1 MPSPRHFFVMLV
13 LAAYPM
19 LTTAQQPPAPQ
30 NVAILIYDGV
40 YLLDFTGPMEIFSDV
55 QTGDTARVFNVYT
68 VGPTANAIRCH
79 TGLRCTPAYSIA
91 DSPQPDILVVP
102 GGERDLATTHPAV
115 GEWIRS
121 AAAKAHIVMSVC
133 TGAFILAELGM
144 LDGLEA
150 TTWYG
155 AAGNLRKRYPAIRV
169 CEGRRFTD
177 NGKVI
182 TTAGISAGID
192 GALHVV
198 ERLLGKETAERT
210 AKFVEYAGPTK

>member
-1 MPSPRHFFVMLV
+1 M
-13 LAAYPM
+13 
-19 LTTAQQPPAPQ
+19 AQPIPAPY
-30 NVAILIYDGV
+30 NVAILVYDGV
-40 YLLDFTGPMEIFSDV
+40 YLLDFAGPMEIFTDV
-55 QTGDTARVFNVYT
+55 QTGDTSRVFNVYT

-102 GGERDLATTHPAV
+102 GGERALATTHPAV

-121 AAAKAHIVMSVC
+121 AAANARIVMSVC

-144 LDGLEA
+144 LDGLDA
-150 TTWYG
+150 ITWYG
-155 AAGNLRKRYPAIRV
+155 AAKALQKRYPAIRV
-169 CEGRRFTD
+169 REGRRFTD

-192 GALHVV
+192 GALHVM
-198 ERLLGKETAERT
+198 ERLLGKKTAERT
-210 AKFVEYAGPTK
+210 AKFVEYERPTE